1 MRGNKEAERAEL
13 ECEKFWVF
21 VTMIAVGGYLGAY
34 TFILKGRVFCNA
46 QTANFVLMSV
56 NIGTFNF
63 KKALYYLIPISAYFA
78 GAVISELMPKYTNST
93 LKMRWDT
100 FFIGFEM
107 LAFSGI
113 AFIPDDAPPQ
123 ICQVVINFVASMQ
136 YNTFRQSR
144 HVAMA
149 TTFCTNHL
157 RQTGVKFVKWLRHKN
172 KDILAELLMHLSMI
186 AAFTAGG
193 GVSALLCTVL
203 KGRALLGAE
212 IPLLVVFIALLSAD
226 LGEEKDKLNIV
237 PRGH

>member
-1 MRGNKEAERAEL
+1 MDNKAEHERPEL

-34 TFILKGRVFCNA
+34 TYILKGGVFCNA

-78 GAVISELMPKYTNST
+78 GAVISELMPKYTTSAF
-93 LKMRWDT
+93 KMRWDT

-123 ICQVVINFVASMQ
+123 ICQVLINFIASMQ
-136 YNTFRQSR
+136 YNTFR
-144 HVAMA
+144 
-149 TTFCTNHL
+149 
-157 RQTGVKFVKWLRHKN
+157 
-172 KDILAELLMHLSMI
+172 
-186 AAFTAGG
+186 
-193 GVSALLCTVL
+193 
-203 KGRALLGAE
+203 
-212 IPLLVVFIALLSAD
+212 P
-226 LGEEKDKLNIV
+226 
-237 PRGH
+237 